1 VSTLRHRASDG
12 SPDHGRA
19 ENIHHSGVRYRQYIG
34 ETDGYHL
41 NKSAVAIVVGAL
53 ASSHFQPHTHTET
66 NMSAASIQSVR
77 PTRRIGAW
85 TLQGIIAAAFLAA
98 GFAKLAGVPFMVDL
112 FAQIGLGQWF
122 RIVTGVVEV
131 TGAVALL
138 IPGLASIGAL
148 WLGGTMVGAVTTHLF
163 VLHTSPAPAIVLG
176 LLNAVVVYLRRD
188 ELVALL
194 HRVKG

>member
-1 VSTLRHRASDG
+1 MST
-12 SPDHGRA
+12 
-19 ENIHHSGVRYRQYIG
+19 
-34 ETDGYHL
+34 
-41 NKSAVAIVVGAL
+41 
-53 ASSHFQPHTHTET
+53 
-66 NMSAASIQSVR
+66 ASIQSVR

-85 TLQGIIAAAFLAA
+85 TLQSIIAAAFLAA
-98 GFAKLAGVPFMVDL
+98 GLAKLAGVPFMVDL

-122 RIVTGVVEV
+122 RAVTGVVEV

-148 WLGGTMVGAVTTHLF
+148 WLGGTMIGAVATHLF
-163 VLHTSPAPAIVLG
+163 VLHTSPVPAIVLG

-194 HRVKG
+194 QRVKG